1 MLRRKRSIG
10 KLTGPMCID
19 MRIDIPAD
27 ADKVREETEPM
38 AKEVVRRMLEG
49 QGVEVCADDLCSEM
63 MQGAATN
70 VLYSVATQTQK
81 FLVRIFGDGGSEL
94 LDRDLEKTYFRKLSD
109 GGVAPHLFAEFANG
123 RIVQFLR
130 GRLPIHV
137 ALGEEGKPN
146 LHASM
151 DPIVAREVARFHC
164 VDIGDVK
171 LKGFMEQFKSWYKQV
186 QDAVADPAGSLSAKI
201 SKNGFDMEQ
210 LKADIELELQRLVL
224 KECEGT
230 GPHRLF
236 YAQLPLHMDL
246 HGGNLLFSHEECD
259 VKLIDFEY
267 LVEGPAG
274 YDIANLIGLLDEAH
288 TQDVCMTEGESMIPL
303 LDAYPSVDER
313 REFVAEYASAR
324 GMFSKPEEVP
334 DKFLVDSLKI
344 LRHMQLVVELRWVI
358 WGLYMEHVQSDL
370 FPYLRYAMARYKYR
384 YKELKRHETL

>member
-10 KLTGPMCID
+10 KLTGHRFID
-19 MRIDIPAD
+19 MRIDIPTD
-27 ADKVREETEPM
+27 PDKVREETEPM
-38 AKEVVRRMLEG
+38 AKEVVRRML
-49 QGVEVCADDLCSEM
+49 QMKGVEVCADDMSSER

-70 VLYSVATQTQK
+70 VLYSVTTQTQK

-94 LDRDLEKTYFRKLSD
+94 LDRDLETAFFRKLSD
-109 GGVAPHLFAEFANG
+109 GGVAPHLYAEFVNG

-130 GRLPIHV
+130 GRFPIHI

-146 LHASM
+146 FHAGM
-151 DPIVAREVARFHC
+151 DPIVAREVARFHR

-171 LKGFMEQFKSWYKQV
+171 LHGFMEQFKSWYKHV

-201 SKNGFDMEQ
+201 STNGLDMEQ
-210 LKADIELELQRLVL
+210 LKADIELELQSLVL

-230 GPHRLF
+230 DPHKLF

-246 HGGNLLFSHEECD
+246 HGGNLLFSHEEHD

-267 LVEGPAG
+267 SVEGPAG
-274 YDIANLIGLLDEAH
+274 YDIANLIGLLDEPH
-288 TQDVCMTEGESMIPL
+288 TQDVCMTEGESMTPL
-303 LDAYPSVDER
+303 LDVYPSVDER

-324 GMFSKPEEVP
+324 GIFSKSEEVP

-344 LRHMQLVVELRWVI
+344 LRHMQLIVELRWVL
-358 WGLYMEHVQSDL
+358 WGLFMETAEPGS